1 MFNSEYIESEEQI
14 DFRKCGYLLNGIA
27 IMIHRDYQIIYR
39 NVVNYIT
46 IVMKNKTKLGY
57 KKANNILNFN
67 ENTMNTIS
75 DSNNNLISNDSK
87 KLNNTKIR
95 KVKNLGEINSS
106 NSLSFLIY
114 SSNKDTNKYKKD
126 ALFGNLL
133 SLSKERAKLKFNS
146 LLGDSF
152 KQVNSFHNLN
162 KYLENNL
169 RNNTN
174 YFTEEKNKLKINESH
189 LGNISSIK
197 NKNYETLIKKDYNH
211 FFDNGFDF
219 SLNDYLNSYKND
231 ENFFD
236 NNFSNKLIQDENN
249 PNNNN
254 SSSDKNKQII
264 QNSPDIVNIFN
275 ENFLLNN
282 NNKNINSGLVSEE
295 KQKEKYNAILNETL
309 FNTRIK
315 EKISKISDD
324 MINNNNII
332 QETDEG
338 NNKSKKFIQGRLK
351 VDKQIDYYEFL
362 RNELNKLD
370 ESKFLENIFSEYLSE
385 IKFNYWKKD
394 AFDNFKKSLNN
405 CKLYDLLKLKDSN
418 DSNNFDTFISNMDF
432 SLNKNLSNS
441 LYNSKSELRKE
452 GSHSLNDSQSSQTI
466 ENQME
471 KNFPLIS
478 KFPKLVIPQSIIPEE
493 SSNFLNSNNE
503 ILNRSFGEPQDTNNN
518 GLDEL
523 GEVDEYEEDNL
534 YEENIKKELDSIEQN
549 CEINISH
556 IFVNMKMN
564 NVFGAE
570 KKINSYDVIKEYKA
584 KIFYDILLISQ
595 ENDIDI
601 SQENNFG
608 KIIKGNL

>member
-1 MFNSEYIESEEQI
+1 
-14 DFRKCGYLLNGIA
+14 
-27 IMIHRDYQIIYR
+27 
-39 NVVNYIT
+39 
-46 IVMKNKTKLGY
+46 MKNKTKLGY
-57 KKANNILNFN
+57 KKTNNILNFN

-174 YFTEEKNKLKINESH
+174 YFTEKKNKLKINESH
-189 LGNISSIK
+189 LENISSIK

-254 SSSDKNKQII
+254 SSSDNNKQLI
-264 QNSPDIVNIFN
+264 QNSPDIVNTFN
-275 ENFLLNN
+275 ENSLLNN

-324 MINNNNII
+324 MISNNNII

-338 NNKSKKFIQGRLK
+338 NNKSKKFIQGRLR

-452 GSHSLNDSQSSQTI
+452 GSHSLNDSQNSQTI

-534 YEENIKKELDSIEQN
+534 YEENIKKELDSIEER

-564 NVFGAE
+564 NVFNKE
-570 KKINSYDVIKEYKA
+570 KKINSYDIIKEYKA
-584 KIFYDILLISQ
+584 KIFYDILLIAQ
-595 ENDIDI
+595 GNEVNI
-601 SQENNFG
+601 SQKNNFG
-608 KIIKGNL
+608 KITKGIL